1 MFVEVYQWYFFF
13 LTSSWTSE
21 VTWQDGLTWSR
32 GQSVN
37 ESVSFPEGRR
47 SFQGSTLLRFWI
59 FVFFFLHYL
68 LEENHFLTA
77 WLGLDVSRAGSKFMF
92 LFVQFI
98 FMKHH
103 QTSVST
109 GWRFLV
115 VWNCHLIFRN
125 TVEADEIF
133 LLFTVYTVNQCG
145 LNLNWSPVFAT
156 KGQLFSQGCWLKNSI
171 LCTIQESF
179 VFFLARET
187 PFLSFVLQYVHLTVV
202 ILRQWFSKWGSGL
215 P

>member
-1 MFVEVYQWYFFF
+1 MFVEVYQWFFF
-13 LTSSWTSE
+13 VSNFELNQWSNLTGWFDLEQRAVCEWISFFPRGE
-21 VTWQDGLTWSR
+21 KIISR
-32 GQSVN
+32 INTV
-37 ESVSFPEGRR
+37 EILDFC
-47 SFQGSTLLRFWI
+47 
-59 FVFFFLHYL
+59 FFFLHYL
-68 LEENHFLTA
+68 LEENYFLLSA

-125 TVEADEIF
+125 AVEADEIF

-156 KGQLFSQGCWLKNSI
+156 KGQLFSQGCWLKNSV
-171 LCTIQESF
+171 LCTIQETHYF
-179 VFFLARET
+179 ARVFF
-187 PFLSFVLQYVHLTVV
+187 FF
-202 ILRQWFSKWGSGL
+202 FS
-215 P
+215 